1 MRNIFALTKRE
12 QRIVI
17 LVLVALLAA
26 ALAKHHLD
34 SRSQPPPTKS
44 TSTLP
49 TATPSHLPGEE
60 DQTAADDSP

>member
-17 LVLVALLAA
+17 LVLMALLAA

-34 SRSQPPPTKS
+34 SRSPPPTKS